1 MFPIKSKYFSRNFVV
16 IFLSCMIAA
25 FVAVTCKAA
34 RTVCDP
40 IGRQM
45 LIPEKVRRIVALAPS
60 ITEIIFA
67 LEQSERL
74 VGATQFSDY
83 PEEARLLPK
92 VGSYVKLDIEKI
104 VALKPDLCIAIKDGN
119 PKGTITR
126 IETLKIPVFAVN
138 PVNLETVMQTIF
150 AVGELLGAQQ
160 QADALV
166 HEMRSRIRDVA
177 DRVTGVS
184 VRPRVFLQ
192 IGVAPIVSAG
202 TDTFIHELIRKA
214 GGRNI
219 AQGAVSYPRFN
230 TEDIIRLQPDII
242 IITSMARGV
251 TFENVKAGWQRWKSI
266 PAVLNER
273 IHIADSDLLNRPSP
287 RLVEGLEKMAHLI
300 HPDLFEPALKKEK
313 ESE

>member
-1 MFPIKSKYFSRNFVV
+1 MPS
-16 IFLSCMIAA
+16 FLEYLDFQS
-25 FVAVTCKAA
+25 
-34 RTVCDP
+34 
-40 IGRQM
+40 Q
-45 LIPEKVRRIVALAPS
+45 LIPRHYWPAEFHFINASEKPQRIISLAPS
-60 ITEIIFA
+60 ITEVIFA
-67 LEQSERL
+67 LEQSEKL
-74 VGATQFSDY
+74 AGATQFSDY

-126 IETLKIPVFAVN
+126 IEALKIPVFAVN
-138 PVNLETVMQTIF
+138 PVNLETVMETIS
-150 AVGELLGAQQ
+150 AVGELLGAQPK
-160 QADALV
+160 ADALV
-166 HEMRSRIRDVA
+166 HRMRSRIKDVA
-177 DRVTGVS
+177 DRVAGVS
-184 VRPRVFLQ
+184 ARPRVFLQ

-202 TDTFIHELIRKA
+202 TATFIHELIQKA
-214 GGRNI
+214 GGRNV

-273 IHIADSDLLNRPSP
+273 IYIADSDLMNRPSP
-287 RLVEGLEKMAHLI
+287 RLVDGLERMAHII
-300 HPDLFEPALKKEK
+300 HPALFESALAQTLGIPQKLMYP
-313 ESE
+313 SQLS